1 MTSGDDA
8 PSGST
13 DSHAPAGPFMGRR
26 SFLALGGMAA
36 ASAMAV
42 STLAV
47 LPGCAT
53 ADESGLMSLFGSRI
67 AAVRALG
74 VIVVTEGPLA
84 GAAPADVVAMLPAD
98 GIETSVDG
106 ARLVIEVEQ
115 PDAFA
120 ASLTEQSAAEL
131 AGGALE
137 MVSGYPLT
145 PTEMALAAAVAMST
159 S

>member
-1 MTSGDDA
+1 
-8 PSGST
+8 
-13 DSHAPAGPFMGRR
+13 
-26 SFLALGGMAA
+26 
-36 ASAMAV
+36 
-42 STLAV
+42 
-47 LPGCAT
+47 
-53 ADESGLMSLFGSRI
+53 MSLFGSRI
-67 AAVRALG
+67 PAVRALG

-84 GAAPADVVAMLPAD
+84 GAAPADVVAMLPTD

-106 ARLVIEVEQ
+106 TRLVIEVEQ

-120 ASLTEQSAAEL
+120 AALTEQSAAEV

-137 MVSGYPLT
+137 VVSGYPLT